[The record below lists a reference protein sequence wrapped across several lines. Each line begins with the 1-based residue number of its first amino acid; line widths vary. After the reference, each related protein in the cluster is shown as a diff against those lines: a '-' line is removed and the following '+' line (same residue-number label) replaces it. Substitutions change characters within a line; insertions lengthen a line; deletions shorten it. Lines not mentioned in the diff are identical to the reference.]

1 MTDTQVLEVLLAMV
15 GVIATVGIAMY
26 VITVIA
32 YWQIFKKAG
41 EKGWKSLIP
50 VYNSYIIYKISWKT
64 SMFWI
69 MLILD
74 IVYAVLAGIN
84 VSAQSGVLAFLMYA
98 VYIAVIVI
106 AIIAMHKLS
115 KAFGHGAGF
124 TVGLIFLSP
133 IFILILAFGGSKYV
147 GNASQQAVAS
157 DSSAE

>member
-15 GVIATVGIAMY
+15 GVIVTVGIAMY
-26 VITVIA
+26 VISAIA

-41 EKGWKSLIP
+41 EKGWKALIP

-84 VSAQSGVLAFLMYA
+84 VSAQNGVLAFLMYA
-98 VYIAVIVI
+98 VYIAVLVI
-106 AIIAMHKLS
+106 GIISIHKLS
-115 KAFGHGAGF
+115 KAFGHGVGF
-124 TVGLIFLSP
+124 TLGLIFLSP
-133 IFILILAFGGSKYV
+133 IFILILAFGGSQYV
-147 GNASQQAVAS
+147 GNTSQPVAAS

>member
-15 GVIATVGIAMY
+15 GVIVTVGIAMY
-26 VITVIA
+26 VISAIA

-41 EKGWKSLIP
+41 EKGWKALIP

-74 IVYAVLAGIN
+74 IVYVVLAGIN

-98 VYIAVIVI
+98 VYIAVLVI
-106 AIIAMHKLS
+106 GIISIHKLS
-115 KAFGHGAGF
+115 KAFGHGVGF
-124 TVGLIFLSP
+124 TLGLIFLSP
-133 IFILILAFGGSKYV
+133 IFILILAFGGSQYV
-147 GNASQQAVAS
+147 GNTSQPAAAS

>member
-15 GVIATVGIAMY
+15 GVIVTVGIAMY
-26 VITVIA
+26 VISAIA

-41 EKGWKSLIP
+41 EKGWKALIP

-98 VYIAVIVI
+98 VYIAVLVI
-106 AIIAMHKLS
+106 GIISIHKLS
-115 KAFGHGAGF
+115 KAFGHGVGF
-124 TVGLIFLSP
+124 TLGLIFLSP
-133 IFILILAFGGSKYV
+133 IFILILAFGGSQYV
-147 GNASQQAVAS
+147 GNTSQPATAS

>member
-15 GVIATVGIAMY
+15 GVIVTVGIAMY
-26 VITVIA
+26 VISAIA

-41 EKGWKSLIP
+41 EKGWKALIP

-84 VSAQSGVLAFLMYA
+84 VSAQNGVLAFLMYA
-98 VYIAVIVI
+98 VYIAVLVI
-106 AIIAMHKLS
+106 GIISIHKLS
-115 KAFGHGAGF
+115 KAFGHGVGF
-124 TVGLIFLSP
+124 TLGLIFLSP
-133 IFILILAFGGSKYV
+133 IFILILAFGGSQYV
-147 GNASQQAVAS
+147 GNTSQPAAAS

>member
-15 GVIATVGIAMY
+15 GVIVTVGIAMY
-26 VITVIA
+26 VISAIA

-41 EKGWKSLIP
+41 EKGWKALIP

-98 VYIAVIVI
+98 VYIAVLVI
-106 AIIAMHKLS
+106 GIISIHKLS
-115 KAFGHGAGF
+115 KAFGHGVGF
-124 TVGLIFLSP
+124 TLGLIFLSP
-133 IFILILAFGGSKYV
+133 IFILILAFGGSQYV
-147 GNASQQAVAS
+147 GNTSQPAAAS

>member
-15 GVIATVGIAMY
+15 GVIVTVGIAMY
-26 VITVIA
+26 VISAIA

-41 EKGWKSLIP
+41 EKGWKALIP

-98 VYIAVIVI
+98 VYIAVLVI
-106 AIIAMHKLS
+106 GIISIHKLS
-115 KAFGHGAGF
+115 KAFGHGVGF
-124 TVGLIFLSP
+124 TLGLIFLSP
-133 IFILILAFGGSKYV
+133 IFILILAFGGSQYV
-147 GNASQQAVAS
+147 GNASQPAAAS